1 MGTHTVRVLDD
12 DYEKAIELLEAER
25 KKPSKTRM
33 QELFKSSETNWLSNL
48 LNLGIKVYKSNR
60 KIGENDE

>member
-33 QELFKSSETNWLSNL
+33 QEIVKSSETNWLSNL

>member
-33 QELFKSSETNWLSNL
+33 QELIKSSETNWLSNL

>member
-33 QELFKSSETNWLSNL
+33 QELVKSSETNWLSNL